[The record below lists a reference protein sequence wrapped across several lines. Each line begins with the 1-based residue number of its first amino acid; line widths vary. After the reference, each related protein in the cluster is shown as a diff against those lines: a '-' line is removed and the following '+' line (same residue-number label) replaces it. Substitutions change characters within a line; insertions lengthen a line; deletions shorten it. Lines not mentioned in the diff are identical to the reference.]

1 MAQGQGRQF
10 RHRSESAHALAQ
22 GLGIFSLALG
32 ALEVFGARPLSR
44 WLGME
49 GQETLIRAYGVREIA
64 TGIGILTQDDPTPWM
79 WGRVGGDALD
89 LATLGAG
96 LTDSSTEHDR
106 VGLAIGAVAGVTV
119 LDVIC
124 AQALTQEKQEQQRLS
139 RRQYD
144 YSRRSGFKGSPD
156 EARGAA
162 RDFEV
167 PGDMRIPEPLRPYN
181 TSASP

>member
-1 MAQGQGRQF
+1 MSTRRKRPRGDTT
-10 RHRSESAHALAQ
+10 LAVAR
-22 GLGIFSLALG
+22 GLGWFSIGLG
-32 ALEVFGARPLSR
+32 VAELVAPRAMARNLGLRDNATLVAGYGA
-44 WLGME
+44 
-49 GQETLIRAYGVREIA
+49 REIA

-124 AQALTQEKQEQQRLS
+124 AQSLTQEKQELQRLS

-144 YSRRSGFKGSPD
+144 YSRRSGFKVSPD